1 MADVRRRGFK
11 YEETTAELRIECNGT
26 EFMAMNA
33 TGIGFFN
40 AAPVAQP
47 SGWAITNYAE
57 DRTIDANGAAN
68 TVNSDAIACLVYDL
82 INLGLLTG
90 TVA

>member
-11 YEETTAELRIECNGT
+11 YDGAAAELRIEVDGT
-26 EFMAMNA
+26 EYMAMDA

-40 AAPVAQP
+40 TAPVAQP
-47 SGWAITNYAE
+47 SGWAFTNYAQ
-57 DRTIDANGAAN
+57 DRTVDCNGAAN
-68 TVNSDAIACLVYDL
+68 TVNSDALACLVYDL